1 MNLLAWDVAGGV
13 LADWCKSWMGQDYA
27 PPLTP
32 EGWFERGH
40 LPGVHVWA
48 PPPAA
53 ALISLRELARS
64 RHKHPFEVSHVVLIL
79 RLLWDEEW
87 CNRFKKEV
95 DV

>member
-1 MNLLAWDVAGGV
+1 
-13 LADWCKSWMGQDYA
+13 MGKDYA

-32 EGWFERGH
+32 EGWFDRGH

-53 ALISLRELARS
+53 ALIALKELARS
-64 RHKHPFEVSHVVLIL
+64 RHKRPFEVSHVVLIP

-87 CNRFKKEV
+87 RNRLEKGGRCLVYFA
-95 DV
+95 